1 MQTDPPL
8 DIKLNNEDPITYESH
23 LTFPS
28 SKIASIIAN
37 SLNVD
42 AEYTS
47 DIQREIIAEDC
58 RVIM

>member
-1 MQTDPPL
+1 METDQPL

-28 SKIASIIAN
+28 SKNASIIAN

>member
-1 MQTDPPL
+1 METDQPL
-8 DIKLNNEDPITYESH
+8 DIKLNNEDPITYEIH

>member
-1 MQTDPPL
+1 METDQPL

-28 SKIASIIAN
+28 SNIASIIAN

>member
-1 MQTDPPL
+1 MEIEQTT
-8 DIKLNNEDPITYESH
+8 DIKLNNEAPITYESH
-23 LTFPS
+23 LNFPS
-28 SKIASIIAN
+28 AKIATIIAN

-47 DIQREIIAEDC
+47 DIQREIKADDC

>member
-1 MQTDPPL
+1 METDQPS
-8 DIKLNNEDPITYESH
+8 DIKLINEDQITYESH
-23 LTFPS
+23 LNFPS
-28 SKIASIIAN
+28 AKIASIIAN

-47 DIQREIIAEDC
+47 DIQREIIADDC

>member
-1 MQTDPPL
+1 METDQPL
-8 DIKLNNEDPITYESH
+8 DIKLNNEDLITYESH

>member
-1 MQTDPPL
+1 METDQPL
-8 DIKLNNEDPITYESH
+8 DIKLNNEDTITYESH